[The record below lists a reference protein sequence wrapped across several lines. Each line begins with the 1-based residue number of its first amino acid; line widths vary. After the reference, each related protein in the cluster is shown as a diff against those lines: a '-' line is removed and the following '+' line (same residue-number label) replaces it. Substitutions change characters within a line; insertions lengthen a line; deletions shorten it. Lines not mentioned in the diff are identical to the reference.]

1 MTGDNFRA
9 REWGIRRGGERT
21 GSKCPIL
28 FHHLNG
34 QIVQLTGQTGCQ
46 LSEHFL
52 LQSNKH

>member
-52 LQSNKH
+52 L